1 MHRIQTLSQYNTI
14 DNNKETVYW
23 YEVLIYC
30 LVKKGTDYYVVC
42 AIRLKKRKQ
51 EEIYIFNAF
60 FFLHWKIFGLINKQP
75 TSGWLTIRWERWE
88 LREWKTVRGRDMKE
102 TSQDSFSYSIMFV
115 FVWIHSKI

>member
-60 FFLHWKIFGLINKQP
+60 FFYTEKSL
-75 TSGWLTIRWERWE
+75 GW
-88 LREWKTVRGRDMKE
+88 
-102 TSQDSFSYSIMFV
+102 
-115 FVWIHSKI
+115 